1 MGYWTRGDYTI
12 YIDLNTLET
21 SFKTSSKEYDKSAT
35 YYTFSDSIGSKLHLK
50 TALKYLEAAEILSQA
65 SNGFDL
71 RKVQFDKDSVDYS
84 PYLFTLPKLEV
95 LVMNQFKSG
104 KAAMYYKGKRVYTY
118 KYQTLSYGKEILDH
132 GITTTYVYDS
142 LSNFVFQESRHLGW

>member
-1 MGYWTRGDYTI
+1 MGFWTRGDYTI
-12 YIDLNTLET
+12 YIDLNSLET
-21 SFKTSSKEYDKSAT
+21 SFRASSKEYDKSST
-35 YYTFSDSIGSKLHLK
+35 YYTFSDSNGSNLYSR

-71 RKVQFDKDSVDYS
+71 RKVQFDKGSVDYS

-104 KAAMYYKGKRVYTY
+104 KAAMYYKGIREYTC

-132 GITTTYVYDS
+132 GNTTTYFYDS
-142 LSNFVFQESRHLGW
+142 LSNFVFQESSHLCC